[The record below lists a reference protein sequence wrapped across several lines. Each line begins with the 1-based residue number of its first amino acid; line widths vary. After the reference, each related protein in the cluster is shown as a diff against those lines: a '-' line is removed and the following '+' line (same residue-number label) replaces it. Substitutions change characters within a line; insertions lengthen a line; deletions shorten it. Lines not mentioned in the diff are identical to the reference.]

1 MRLEIYEVFENNGP
15 FRFFKKWDEIK
26 KEYITIRTKK
36 GTKTDELYIN
46 DSKWALLNY
55 NKSMNALKRFR
66 RGDLTAF
73 SELIEQK
80 IRFKNKDIDII
91 KKLINR
97 TEERAILTLNGA
109 DITLTPHNIS
119 KYTVFLKNLFYETEN
134 PNIEAIKAVGLGSDR
149 INNLIQNE
157 LTTGAIKLLY
167 YPKERKQIKTQAR
180 QANTRQLK
188 NRAYN
193 INITQPETSGHFFR
207 YLNTSIF
214 DLTALQI
221 YRQNEIPKEKIIN
234 CFFSAIRYYYFT
246 NDEYAKINNL
256 INRYKI
262 YDISG
267 FPRDKIYI
275 LCNELKIKI
284 KLYMIRAETEEKKK
298 KNIYMVSYGKAEYKK
313 EISIALYKN
322 HYFPY
327 YDIEEISPY
336 AIDNYTELKHIENFM
351 YITHKTRDGNFKFGN
366 PDNIIVNS
374 LYLVHKLFLCGVF
387 VLSDEIFEIR
397 SEENYEKG
405 YTEYKTE
412 NEHYI
417 CDFEKEADEE
427 PEPEELKNIIFDEV
441 IFYESIKEIHRK
453 QQEQDIIKDKE
464 DKIKFKKWEEEK
476 KNEIK
481 AYYELNRVILLDNIK
496 KTENEYISL
505 VENKK
510 RELKQKEQEI
520 INYEISDDER
530 EDPDAGWDYNFE
542 L

>member
-1 MRLEIYEVFENNGP
+1 MRLEIYEVFENSGP
-15 FRFFKKWDEIK
+15 YRFFKKWDERK
-26 KEYITIRTKK
+26 EEYITIQTKK
-36 GTKTDELYIN
+36 GTKTDERYMN
-46 DSKWALLNY
+46 DSNYALLNY
-55 NKSMNALKRFR
+55 NKSLSALKRFR

-73 SELIEQK
+73 SELIEQR
-80 IRFKNKDIDII
+80 IRLKNKDIDIL

-109 DITLTPHNIS
+109 DITLTPHNIA
-119 KYTVFLKNLFYETEN
+119 KFTYFLKNLFWETEN

-157 LTTGAIKLLY
+157 ITTGNIKLLY
-167 YPKERKQIKTQAR
+167 YPKERKQMKEKR
-180 QANTRQLK
+180 QAKPRKLK
-188 NRAYN
+188 NMKYN
-193 INITQPETSGHFFR
+193 INITQPEQGGHFFK

-246 NDEYAKINNL
+246 NDEYAKINYL
-256 INRYKI
+256 INIYKI

-275 LCNELKIKI
+275 ICDELKIRI
-284 KLYMIRAETEEKKK
+284 KLYMIRAATEEKKK
-298 KNIYMVSYGKAEYKK
+298 KDIYMVSYGKVEYKK
-313 EISIALYKN
+313 EISISLYKN

-327 YDIEEISPY
+327 CDLEEISPY
-336 AIDNYTELKHIENFM
+336 AIDNYMELKHIENFM
-351 YITHKTRDGNFKFGN
+351 YITHKTQDGNFKFGN
-366 PDNIIVNS
+366 PDNIMVNS

-387 VLSDEIFEIR
+387 VTCEEIFEIR

-405 YTEYKTE
+405 YIDYKMKNEQYITE
-412 NEHYI
+412 
-417 CDFEKEADEE
+417 FEKEPDEE

-453 QQEQDIIKDKE
+453 QQEQDIITAKE
-464 DKIKFKKWEEEK
+464 DKIKFQKWEEEK

-481 AYYELNRVILLDNIK
+481 AYYELGREIAIENIK
-496 KTENEYISL
+496 KTENDYILL

-510 RELKQKEQEI
+510 IELKQKEQEI
-520 INYEISDDER
+520 NYEITDDER
-530 EDPDAGWDYNFE
+530 DSPDASWEYEFE